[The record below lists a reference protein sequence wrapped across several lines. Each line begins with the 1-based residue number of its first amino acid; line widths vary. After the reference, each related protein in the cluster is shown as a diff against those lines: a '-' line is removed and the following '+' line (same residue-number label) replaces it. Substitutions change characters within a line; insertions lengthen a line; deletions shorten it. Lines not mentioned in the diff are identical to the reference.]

1 MLTTI
6 NNLANIQTWYF
17 LKTEA
22 DGIVVYLQAKHF
34 DEYGDIKKDL
44 LNPDLRHDL
53 QDRHLLQ
60 ENDVIFVGKW
70 ARVFAWVYKSEF
82 WPCVASSAFFI
93 IRMHSKALLPEYLAL
108 VLNQSQNI
116 SYFKTHY
123 SWSAMPSISKNVLWE
138 FEISIPSLEKQE
150 KMIWLFEL
158 HKKASSLRLEIQQK
172 QNLLVSY
179 SLLLATHQ

>member
-93 IRMHSKALLPEYLAL
+93 IRIHLKALLPEYLAL
-108 VLNQSQNI
+108 VLNQSENI
-116 SYFKTHY
+116 SYFKRHY
-123 SWSAMPSISKNVLWE
+123 TWSAMPSISKNVLWE

-150 KMIWLFEL
+150 KMIRLFEL
-158 HKKASSLRLEIQQK
+158 HKQASNLRQEIQQK
-172 QNLLVSY
+172 QNLLISY
-179 SLLLATHQ
+179 SLLLAPHQ